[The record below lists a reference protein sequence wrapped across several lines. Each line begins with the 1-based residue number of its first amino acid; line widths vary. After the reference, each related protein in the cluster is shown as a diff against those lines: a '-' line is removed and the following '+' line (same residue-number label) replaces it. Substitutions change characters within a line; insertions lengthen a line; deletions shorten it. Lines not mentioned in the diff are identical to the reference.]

1 MKIVILTNGSK
12 HGLEIIRQLKKDD
25 INLECILI
33 EKKTIRKKEIDLLK
47 SKLGKVAFIIP
58 LIPFKNFIY
67 RAFRSVK
74 YNDTKVKTLKKFC
87 KTVYRVSNLN
97 GKDSE
102 ALLKSIQP
110 DLLILGGSRI
120 IKENILKIP
129 RFGTLNAH
137 PGILPY
143 YRGVDVIKWALF
155 NDDTPGV
162 TVHFVN
168 SGIDTGEIC
177 TYQELQLSN
186 NISLDALKEQAI
198 KVSALLMSKTIL
210 EIDKTGKSTT
220 FSNETNKGKYYTK
233 MPKDIHEELLKK
245 LSKNEE

>member
-1 MKIVILTNGSK
+1 MKLVVLTNGSK
-12 HGLEIIRQLKKDD
+12 HGLEIIRQLNKDD

-33 EKKTIRKKEIDLLK
+33 EKKMIRKKELDLLK
-47 SKLGKVAFIIP
+47 SKLGKAAFIIP
-58 LIPFKNFIY
+58 LIPFKNSIY
-67 RAFRSVK
+67 RTFRNVK
-74 YNDTKVKTLKKFC
+74 YNDTTRKTLEKFC
-87 KTVYRVSNLN
+87 KNVHKVSNLN

-110 DLLILGGSRI
+110 DLLILGGCRI

-129 RFGTLNAH
+129 KLGALNAH

-143 YRGVDVIKWALF
+143 YRGLDVIKWALF

-177 TYQELQLSN
+177 TYEKLQLTN
-186 NISLDALKEQAI
+186 NISIDALKKQSI
-198 KVSALLMSKTIL
+198 KVSALLISKTVL
-210 EIDKTGKSTT
+210 EIDKNGKKTT
-220 FSNETNKGKYYTK
+220 FSNETNKGKYYRK
-233 MPKDIHEELLKK
+233 MPKEIHEKLLKK
-245 LSKNEE
+245 LSKNEK